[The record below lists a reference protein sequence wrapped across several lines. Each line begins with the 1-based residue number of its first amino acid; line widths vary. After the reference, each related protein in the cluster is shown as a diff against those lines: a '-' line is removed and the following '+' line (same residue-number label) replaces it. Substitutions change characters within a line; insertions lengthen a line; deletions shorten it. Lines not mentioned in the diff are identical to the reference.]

1 MLFSES
7 TQIYLTLIVILIL
20 KSKDLWYTPFL
31 PNFKNF
37 LL

>member
-1 MLFSES
+1 MLFFES
-7 TQIYLTLIVILIL
+7 MQINVILIVILIL
-20 KSKDLWYTPFL
+20 ESKDLWYTPFL

>member
-1 MLFSES
+1 MLISES
-7 TQIYLTLIVILIL
+7 TKIYLIHIVILIL